1 MSAVIFLLTKLFH
14 KQLFCMCIG
23 DDNEVIA
30 YLASNTQNL
39 FFLNQIF
46 PTAMLVVSAW
56 SMQRTWKEVV
66 VKDCQARILN
76 RKDAVGRNRWR
87 KLIEDV
93 LQDVCEWVNVS
104 SGAGPP
110 R

>member
-1 MSAVIFLLTKLFH
+1 MF
-14 KQLFCMCIG
+14 
-23 DDNEVIA
+23 
-30 YLASNTQNL
+30 
-39 FFLNQIF
+39 
-46 PTAMLVVSAW
+46 VVSAW

-66 VKDCQARILN
+66 AKDCQARILN
-76 RKDAVGRNRWR
+76 RKDAVGRSRWR